1 MCVQMC
7 DGENTTFLRC
17 CLCYC
22 RLFSP
27 QLSFSLLPVGRDSFV
42 KGREICKNGRGRE
55 VHTLCN
61 PPSPFLCFFTHFDS
75 SFCGG
80 CNETNG
86 VQATT
91 HTNTNH
97 NLPFPSRTNKQKKG
111 VLITTAASKE
121 QNNNNELLFIISSFF
136 VFFYKIRLSLFL
148 VFKLVFLLL
157 FSSALV
163 SSLCFC
169 GGGGDGVGGC
179 FASIAS
185 LLISR
190 LTVFSLFSFFL
201 FLLFFVASSSSVS
214 SHVSRRCS
222 SVCAALIG
230 KRRME
235 AVGLLLSF
243 AFFLVF
249 WLRERACAARALFPS
264 VYHHRRGGKAQ
275 RTKKKREKKT
285 REIRSL

>member
-1 MCVQMC
+1 MC

-121 QNNNNELLFIISSFF
+121 QNNNNELLF
-136 VFFYKIRLSLFL
+136 YY
-148 VFKLVFLLL
+148 LLL
-157 FSSALV
+157 FCSFTKFV
-163 SSLCFC
+163 
-169 GGGGDGVGGC
+169 
-179 FASIAS
+179 
-185 LLISR
+185 
-190 LTVFSLFSFFL
+190 SLFSSFSSWFFFSY
-201 FLLFFVASSSSVS
+201 FLPLSFLPCVFVV
-214 SHVSRRCS
+214 V
-222 SVCAALIG
+222 
-230 KRRME
+230 
-235 AVGLLLSF
+235 VGVGWGVVLLL
-243 AFFLVF
+243 
-249 WLRERACAARALFPS
+249 
-264 VYHHRRGGKAQ
+264 
-275 RTKKKREKKT
+275 
-285 REIRSL
+285 